1 MESDDTDTRPQYP
14 STCSAELERLAWECS
29 SFRTSMR
36 SLAKESGRKP
46 IQMEL
51 EDSKF
56 EG

>member
-14 STCSAELERLAWECS
+14 STCSAQRETLAWECS